1 MRKLGQKVKTEDK
14 KEVKLEE
21 VPEPLKDDNE
31 PQMSSADIKGKYSLF
46 TEKKEQPMQHLTP
59 AEVFSKDKTAATE
72 KVTVQEEEIQT
83 QQRSPITI
91 LSEDEGYLLEEDQ
104 SIAKSEARF
113 DSCKEFSTLENKTVR
128 PRRKKN
134 RVEVMEFAAV
144 KHQGRNLR
152 MMGELAPA
160 WRPKTRP
167 TNKLKLNLKKLLNP
181 KLNTKEVTV
190 LDDISPDEEPE
201 IDKMSIKRKKK
212 AVAKTSSFHPAKA
225 KRSLQSVEDSN
236 ITQTKLSTVFL
247 ELRAELLKQ
256 QQEEETEV
264 LYVEGQSLK
273 DEATPKETYTQ
284 ENPSI
289 PDISTDLLDEDA
301 DIFKKLKIPWMPS
314 DAQETIAGKPFDSDK
329 ENLQRTIKQYRHQ
342 MDYMQEVNDGLIMAN
357 RRLREDLQEVNEHY
371 QELTAVTKEALKRKR
386 TTDLHCAELK
396 LTVESL
402 QKQNEELTRR
412 LADME
417 DEQKRAK
424 KKAQALDGIA
434 LLAKA
439 ANDL

>member
-31 PQMSSADIKGKYSLF
+31 PQMSSADIKGKYSFF
-46 TEKKEQPMQHLTP
+46 TEKKEHPMQHLTP

-104 SIAKSEARF
+104 SIAKYEARF

-128 PRRKKN
+128 PRTKKN

-190 LDDISPDEEPE
+190 LDDISSDEEPE
-201 IDKMSIKRKKK
+201 SDKMSIKRKKK
-212 AVAKTSSFHPAKA
+212 SVAKTSYFHPAKA

-264 LYVEGQSLK
+264 PYVEDQKLK
-273 DEATPKETYTQ
+273 DEAIPKETDT
-284 ENPSI
+284 
-289 PDISTDLLDEDA
+289 
-301 DIFKKLKIPWMPS
+301 
-314 DAQETIAGKPFDSDK
+314 
-329 ENLQRTIKQYRHQ
+329 
-342 MDYMQEVNDGLIMAN
+342 
-357 RRLREDLQEVNEHY
+357 
-371 QELTAVTKEALKRKR
+371 
-386 TTDLHCAELK
+386 
-396 LTVESL
+396 
-402 QKQNEELTRR
+402 
-412 LADME
+412 
-417 DEQKRAK
+417 
-424 KKAQALDGIA
+424 
-434 LLAKA
+434 
-439 ANDL
+439 